1 MPNLLK
7 FLKKKWPEK
16 ISYNKLAQ
24 THNENSTLLKVSSQV
39 PSTSLPTKTI
49 QNPTTFLAWSD
60 LCRRRHHEE
69 VLMNDLARRKS
80 NFPCNDVWQNVV
92 VLGPQKFSP
101 TVVYRTTQWPYLVWH
116 SLQGGLAG
124 EIIKCFSLLLS
135 IDFSIQALFPRE
147 FLKFK
152 IRAPKITKKIRAIMC
167 EVWSKAIHVCTP

>member
-1 MPNLLK
+1 MAWRNKLINTLQK
-7 FLKKKWPEK
+7 KLETFKKSLKKSPSNLFKP
-16 ISYNKLAQ
+16 KLQ
-24 THNENSTLLKVSSQV
+24 LK
-39 PSTSLPTKTI
+39 
-49 QNPTTFLAWSD
+49 FLAWSD
-60 LCRRRHHEE
+60 LCRRHHEE
-69 VLMNDLARRKS
+69 VLMNDLAKRKS

-116 SLQGGLAG
+116 SLQGGFAG